1 MSVFYKTLHQKSSKI
16 TAASGNSNSTRSSGR
31 GELKIFENMQ
41 ICSLNNS
48 HELSHMKVEK
58 NLDSCVYPF
67 SIKATLHQQL
77 PSSFILRSFSF
88 YTPHLNLPFLL
99 HHLILGFPEC
109 HQQQPTPS
117 PYSSPLCFGSFPTY
131 FPSSL
136 GPALGSPGNEIPMH
150 LGFSASARKRPHV
163 LRAILH
169 HSALTG

>member
-1 MSVFYKTLHQKSSKI
+1 
-16 TAASGNSNSTRSSGR
+16 
-31 GELKIFENMQ
+31 MQ

-58 NLDSCVYPF
+58 NLGSCVYPF

-88 YTPHLNLPFLL
+88 HTPHLNLLFLL
-99 HHLILGFPEC
+99 HHLILGFPER

-117 PYSSPLCFGSFPTY
+117 PYSSPLFFGSFPTF

-150 LGFSASARKRPHV
+150 LGFSASARKRQRPHV

-169 HSALTG
+169 HSALTGRSVWYKCAWTNTTSGCS